1 VIRRFIIALLA
12 FLFMS
17 HVVSAQMREHMVGF
31 KAAYN
36 ISGADFTPKVLQ
48 VKDIKTIS
56 NYSLVYTYY
65 HDLWKT
71 MPYFG
76 FQLGLSSQ
84 EQGYSIDG
92 AETRLKVWEV
102 PLVSQFH
109 VDFWHLRLLL
119 NLGCFAGYRSEKTGG
134 FEDTDYKID
143 YGFITGGGVAI
154 VFKPLELHIEGNY
167 QYSLSSLY
175 NAKRTS
181 TTELE
186 YAYPRQLLF
195 SAALYIHLNK

>member
-1 VIRRFIIALLA
+1 VIRRVLIIISA
-12 FLFMS
+12 FVLVS
-17 HVVSAQMREHMVGF
+17 NIVSAQMREHMVGF

-36 ISGADFTPKVLQ
+36 ISGVDFTPEQLE
-48 VKDIKTIS
+48 VKDIKTMS
-56 NYSLVYTYY
+56 NYSLVYTFY

-84 EQGYSIDG
+84 EQGYSIG
-92 AETRLKVWEV
+92 GVEKRMTVWEV
-102 PLVSQFH
+102 PFVSQFH
-109 VDFWHLRLLL
+109 IDYWHLRLLV
-119 NLGCFAGYRSEKTGG
+119 NLGGFAGYRKDKTGG
-134 FEDTDYKID
+134 FEDTDYRID
-143 YGFITGGGVAI
+143 YGFIAGGGLAFVL
-154 VFKPLELHIEGNY
+154 KPFELHIEGNY

-175 NAKRTS
+175 NAKRVS